1 MGSKLSQRGGGI
13 FMTVFKG
20 TFGYL
25 GAMIVYFLIF
35 LVFAGLFS
43 VGAYL
48 YSSAKS
54 DICKEYKEE
63 DQIKRRCSRYGNCTE
78 TTKKVKVCVDEGSIS
93 DSNSKTQTKYY
104 SGIVMMIIFG
114 LLALIMILPYIIQ
127 GLSWGIGSNM
137 ADSLF

>member
-1 MGSKLSQRGGGI
+1 MRSKLSQKGGGI
-13 FMTVFKG
+13 FMNVFKG

-35 LVFAGLFS
+35 LVFAGLFGT
-43 VGAYL
+43 GAYL

-63 DQIKRRCSRYGNCTE
+63 GQIERRCNRNGICTE
-78 TTKKVKVCVDEGSIS
+78 TNKKVKVCVNEGSIS
-93 DSNSKTQTKYY
+93 DSNSNTQAKYY
-104 SGIVMMIIFG
+104 SGIVMMVIFG

-127 GLSWGIGSNM
+127 GLSYGIGFNV